1 MDLEEIRQEINFV
14 DEQMKELFLK
24 RMELSYHVIENK
36 KRTKGAVYV
45 PEREQ
50 EILAARTNGV
60 SDEYRQEC
68 KTFFQQM
75 MEISRAYQYSKLTDD
90 SEKRNI
96 FLDKEGEIL
105 FTFTCTKG
113 EQQLRACIMA
123 VLSSSLLAEKILA
136 EKTESGYC
144 CSLRISGD
152 FSSKRARAAIL
163 QIAEE
168 TEDVQI
174 QEI

>member
-1 MDLEEIRQEINFV
+1 MDLEEIRQEINRI
-14 DEQMKELFLK
+14 DEQLKELFLK
-24 RMELSYHVIENK
+24 RMELSRHVIENK

-96 FLDKEGEIL
+96 FLGIKGEIL

-113 EQQLRACIMA
+113 EQQLRACMTA
-123 VLSSSLLAEKILA
+123 VLSSGLLAEKILA

-168 TEDVQI
+168 TEDVRI